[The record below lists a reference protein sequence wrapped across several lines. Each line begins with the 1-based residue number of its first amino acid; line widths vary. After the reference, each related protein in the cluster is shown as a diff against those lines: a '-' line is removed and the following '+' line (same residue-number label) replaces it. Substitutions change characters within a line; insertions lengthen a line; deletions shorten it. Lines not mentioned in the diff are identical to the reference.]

1 MSVGCQR
8 GGRIEEAPVPGL
20 WCSGGLRC
28 GGEALPTCQLL
39 PGCGG
44 PPGPVPAL
52 TALCRAGQW
61 GPSWVTGGLRR
72 RPPSSFQSIGTRS
85 CSDKSQASHGGLAS
99 RTHKVDRCQTRRSPL
114 INAHCGVPR
123 AAAGQGP
130 RPPHSPRP
138 PSDLSQQTPVGGPG
152 VPAWAQPGLR
162 LDPEELRPARPPGLG
177 CPGRSPAARGG
188 GRAPPGVGGRCC
200 SSPSLPADPG
210 GGRGGAGQASVRSA
224 GGTVASSI
232 HGRWRAGSDRG
243 DGGPGTPTACSC
255 TGE

>member
-1 MSVGCQR
+1 MAVRSSRHASSSRAVGD
-8 GGRIEEAPVPGL
+8 
-20 WCSGGLRC
+20 
-28 GGEALPTCQLL
+28 
-39 PGCGG
+39 

-52 TALCRAGQW
+52 AALCRAGQW
-61 GPSWVTGGLRR
+61 GLSWVTGGLRR

-85 CSDKSQASHGGLAS
+85 CSDKSQASRGGLAS
-99 RTHKVDRCQTRRSPL
+99 RTHKADRCQTRRSPL

-130 RPPHSPRP
+130 RPPRSPRP

-162 LDPEELRPARPPGLG
+162 LDPEELRPARPLGLG
-177 CPGRSPAARGG
+177 CPGCSPAARRG
-188 GRAPPGVGGRCC
+188 GRAPLGVGGR
-200 SSPSLPADPG
+200 G
-210 GGRGGAGQASVRSA
+210 GVGQASTRSA

-243 DGGPGTPTACSC
+243 DGGPGTLTACSC